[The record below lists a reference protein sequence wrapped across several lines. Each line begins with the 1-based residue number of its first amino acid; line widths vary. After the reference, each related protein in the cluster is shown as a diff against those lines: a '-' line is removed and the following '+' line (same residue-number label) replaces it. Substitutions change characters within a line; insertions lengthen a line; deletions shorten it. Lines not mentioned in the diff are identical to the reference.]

1 MHYIEN
7 ILTSEKI
14 KILFL
19 FLLIIFTNINK
30 SFSKETLNLDFETI
44 QVTLKGNFIQGGLVK
59 GNIFPNKVIKFE
71 DKILLKDTNGNFVF
85 GFGRDYKENSYLE
98 VKISEKKWLKR
109 SFKIKNKTY
118 NTQIINGLQ
127 KKMVTPPKSFYDR
140 IKKENKSIKLIR
152 NLNTEVNFIFQE
164 FVLPITGIV
173 TGVFGSQRILN
184 GKPRRPHYGIDIA
197 APKGTPVIA
206 PIDSIVRMAKKDLY
220 FTGGTIILDH
230 GHGVTS
236 VYSHLSLININVG
249 DKVIKGQ
256 KIAEV
261 GSSGRST
268 GPHLDWRVNWF
279 NQRLDPALLIN

>member
-1 MHYIEN
+1 MYNKFFNN
-7 ILTSEKI
+7 I
-14 KILFL
+14 F
-19 FLLIIFTNINK
+19 IIFIIFIITEK
-30 SFSKETLNLDFETI
+30 SFAKETLILKYDNIIVNL
-44 QVTLKGNFIQGGLVK
+44 QGNFIQGGLVK

-71 DKILLKDTNGNFVF
+71 NKILLKDTNGKFVF
-85 GFGRDYKENSYLE
+85 GFGRDYKEDSYLE
-98 VKISEKKWLKR
+98 VKISEKKWLKK
-109 SFKIKNKTY
+109 SFKIKKQTY
-118 NTQIINGLQ
+118 NTQYINGLQ

-164 FVLPITGIV
+164 FILPTKGIV

-197 APKGTPVIA
+197 ASKGTSVIA
-206 PIDSIVRMAKKDLY
+206 PIDSIVRMAEKDLY

>member
-1 MHYIEN
+1 MY
-7 ILTSEKI
+7 
-14 KILFL
+14 
-19 FLLIIFTNINK
+19 NK
-30 SFSKETLNLDFETI
+30 SFTNKFFNNIFIIFIIFIITEKSFAKETLILKYDNIIVNL
-44 QVTLKGNFIQGGLVK
+44 QGNFIQGGLVK

-71 DKILLKDTNGNFVF
+71 NKILLKDTNGKFVF

-98 VKISEKKWLKR
+98 VKISEKKWLKK
-109 SFKIKNKTY
+109 SFKIKKQTY
-118 NTQIINGLQ
+118 NTQYINGLQ

-164 FVLPITGIV
+164 FILPTKGIV

-197 APKGTPVIA
+197 ASKGTSVIA
-206 PIDSIVRMAKKDLY
+206 PIDSIVRMAEKDLY

>member
-1 MHYIEN
+1 MY
-7 ILTSEKI
+7 
-14 KILFL
+14 
-19 FLLIIFTNINK
+19 NK
-30 SFSKETLNLDFETI
+30 SFTNKFFNNIFIIFIIFIITEKSFAKETLILKYDNIIVNL
-44 QVTLKGNFIQGGLVK
+44 QGNFIQGGLVK

-71 DKILLKDTNGNFVF
+71 NKILLKDTNGKFVF
-85 GFGRDYKENSYLE
+85 GFGRDYKEDSYLE
-98 VKISEKKWLKR
+98 VKISEKKWLKK
-109 SFKIKNKTY
+109 SFKIKKQTY
-118 NTQIINGLQ
+118 NTQYINGLQ

-164 FVLPITGIV
+164 FILPTKGIV

-197 APKGTPVIA
+197 ASKGTSVIA
-206 PIDSIVRMAKKDLY
+206 PIDSIVRMAEKDLY

>member
-1 MHYIEN
+1 MY
-7 ILTSEKI
+7 
-14 KILFL
+14 
-19 FLLIIFTNINK
+19 NK
-30 SFSKETLNLDFETI
+30 SFTNKFFNNIFIIFIIFIITEKSFAKETLILKYDNIIVNL
-44 QVTLKGNFIQGGLVK
+44 QGNFIQGGLVK

-71 DKILLKDTNGNFVF
+71 NKILLKDTNGKFVF
-85 GFGRDYKENSYLE
+85 GFGRDYKEDSYLQ
-98 VKISEKKWLKR
+98 VKISEKKWLKK
-109 SFKIKNKTY
+109 SFKIKKQTY
-118 NTQIINGLQ
+118 NTQYINGLQ

-164 FVLPITGIV
+164 FILPTKGIV

-197 APKGTPVIA
+197 ASKGTSVIA
-206 PIDSIVRMAKKDLY
+206 PIDSIVRMAEKDLY

>member
-1 MHYIEN
+1 MY
-7 ILTSEKI
+7 
-14 KILFL
+14 
-19 FLLIIFTNINK
+19 NK
-30 SFSKETLNLDFETI
+30 SFINKFFNNIFIIFIIFIIPEKSFAKETLILKFGNIIVNL
-44 QVTLKGNFIQGGLVK
+44 QGNFIQGGLVK
-59 GNIFPNKVIKFE
+59 GKIFPNKVIKFE
-71 DKILLKDTNGNFVF
+71 NKILLKDTNGKFVF

-98 VKISEKKWLKR
+98 VKISEKKWLKK
-109 SFKIKNKTY
+109 SFKIKKQTY
-118 NTQIINGLQ
+118 NTQYINGLQ

-164 FVLPITGIV
+164 FILPTKGIV

-197 APKGTPVIA
+197 ASKGTSVIA
-206 PIDSIVRMAKKDLY
+206 PIDSIVRMAEKDLY

>member
-1 MHYIEN
+1 MVE
-7 ILTSEKI
+7 ILWVGY
-14 KILFL
+14 LF
-19 FLLIIFTNINK
+19 IIFIITEK
-30 SFSKETLNLDFETI
+30 SFAKETLILKFGNIIVNL
-44 QVTLKGNFIQGGLVK
+44 QGNFIQGGLVK
-59 GNIFPNKVIKFE
+59 GKIFPNKVIKFE
-71 DKILLKDTNGNFVF
+71 NKILLKDTNGKFVF

-98 VKISEKKWLKR
+98 VKISEKKWLKK
-109 SFKIKNKTY
+109 SFKIKKQTY
-118 NTQIINGLQ
+118 NTQYINGLQ

-164 FVLPITGIV
+164 FILPTKGIV

-197 APKGTPVIA
+197 ASKGTSVIA
-206 PIDSIVRMAKKDLY
+206 PIDSIVRMAEKDLY

-261 GSSGRST
+261 GSTGRST

>member
-1 MHYIEN
+1 MY
-7 ILTSEKI
+7 
-14 KILFL
+14 
-19 FLLIIFTNINK
+19 NK
-30 SFSKETLNLDFETI
+30 SFTNKFFNNVFIIFIIFIITEKSFAKETLILKYDNIIVNL
-44 QVTLKGNFIQGGLVK
+44 QGNFIQGGLVK

-71 DKILLKDTNGNFVF
+71 NKILLKDTNGKFVF
-85 GFGRDYKENSYLE
+85 GFGRDYKEDSYLE
-98 VKISEKKWLKR
+98 VKISEKKWLKK
-109 SFKIKNKTY
+109 SFKIKKQTY
-118 NTQIINGLQ
+118 NTQYINGLQ

-164 FVLPITGIV
+164 FILPTKGIV

-197 APKGTPVIA
+197 ASKGTSVIA
-206 PIDSIVRMAKKDLY
+206 PIDSIVRMAEKDLY

>member
-1 MHYIEN
+1 MYNKFFTNKFFNN
-7 ILTSEKI
+7 I
-14 KILFL
+14 F
-19 FLLIIFTNINK
+19 IIFIIFIITEK
-30 SFSKETLNLDFETI
+30 SFAKETLILKYDNIIVNL
-44 QVTLKGNFIQGGLVK
+44 QGNFIQGGLVK

-71 DKILLKDTNGNFVF
+71 NKILLKDTNGKFVF
-85 GFGRDYKENSYLE
+85 GFGRDYKEDSYLE
-98 VKISEKKWLKR
+98 VKISEKKWLKK
-109 SFKIKNKTY
+109 SFKIKKQTY
-118 NTQIINGLQ
+118 NTQYINGLQ

-164 FVLPITGIV
+164 FILPTKGIV

-197 APKGTPVIA
+197 ASKGTSVIA
-206 PIDSIVRMAKKDLY
+206 PIDSIVRMAEKDLY